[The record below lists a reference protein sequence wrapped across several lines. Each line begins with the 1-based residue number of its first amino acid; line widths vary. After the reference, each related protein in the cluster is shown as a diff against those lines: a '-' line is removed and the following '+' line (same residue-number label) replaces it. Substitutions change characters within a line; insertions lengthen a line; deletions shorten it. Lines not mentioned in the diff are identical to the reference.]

1 MFDAPPIV
9 GSFPGINSVKKYAK
23 EGWRAAAFS
32 KSSLRADKNI
42 LSVYHASA
50 LSYSESPV
58 LNGPPRE
65 ESLAGYCWWIVL
77 YVPFSTVVGS
87 MSRFRM

>member
-1 MFDAPPIV
+1 M
-9 GSFPGINSVKKYAK
+9 NSVKKYAK

-32 KSSLRADKNI
+32 KRSLRADKNM

-50 LSYSESPV
+50 LSYKESLV

-65 ESLAGYCWWIVL
+65 ESLAG
-77 YVPFSTVVGS
+77 
-87 MSRFRM
+87 